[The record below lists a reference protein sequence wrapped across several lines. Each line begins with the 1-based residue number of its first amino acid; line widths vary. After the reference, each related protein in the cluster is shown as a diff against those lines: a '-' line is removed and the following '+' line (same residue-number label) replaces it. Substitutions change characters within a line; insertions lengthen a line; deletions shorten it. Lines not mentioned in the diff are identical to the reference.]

1 MQRGRRDAGQQE
13 ERPRSNDQIIDCGVW
28 MCGWWPCG
36 RVLAWSMPA
45 VASVVSGQW
54 ACVGSFKMPHDV
66 CVSWALSVS
75 R

>member
-1 MQRGRRDAGQQE
+1 MQE
-13 ERPRSNDQIIDCGVW
+13 ESPCKVERPDHRLWSVDVWLVAMWPLARLEHASCGL
-28 MCGWWPCG
+28 
-36 RVLAWSMPA
+36 R
-45 VASVVSGQW
+45 SGQW